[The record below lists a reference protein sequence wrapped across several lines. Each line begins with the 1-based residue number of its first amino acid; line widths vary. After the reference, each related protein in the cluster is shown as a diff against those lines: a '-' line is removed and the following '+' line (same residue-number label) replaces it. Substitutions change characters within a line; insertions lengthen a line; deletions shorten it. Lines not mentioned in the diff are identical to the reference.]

1 MKDITVV
8 NVERRAITVVVDSQR
23 GPRGLKG
30 DSGLAEPAVQA
41 LAEAEAQELRVDID
55 ALVAATLS
63 I

>member
-8 NVERRAITVVVDSQR
+8 NVERRQITVLESAR

-30 DSGLAEPAVQA
+30 ESGLAEPAVQA